1 MTDLDLIE
9 IFLLVAR
16 WIHAI
21 AAVAWIGGSVL
32 FAFVLRPA
40 GKLEP
45 EAMGKIMPHVGRYYR
60 EIVDLSVVA
69 IIFTGLIL
77 TLDRLADEAAT
88 ATYGAVLGVKL
99 AIAVVMFIQMWNLRQ
114 AGGSAA
120 TGPAWLQKFSWL
132 IGYNA
137 LVFMG
142 VIVYFLA
149 NLLAVLFDDGLRAV
163 S

>member
-1 MTDLDLIE
+1 MTDLDLFE
-9 IFLLVAR
+9 IMLLFAR

-21 AAVAWIGGSVL
+21 AAVAWIGGSFL
-32 FAFVLRPA
+32 FAFVLRPV

-45 EAMGKIMPHVGRYYR
+45 AAMKAIMPHVSRYYR
-60 EIVDLSVVA
+60 EVVDLSIVA
-69 IIFTGLIL
+69 IVFSGLLL
-77 TLDRLADEAAT
+77 TLDRLSDEAST
-88 ATYGAVLGVKL
+88 GTYGAVLGIKVG
-99 AIAVVMFIQMWNLRQ
+99 IAVLMFIQMWNLRQ
-114 AGGSAA
+114 SGSSIES
-120 TGPAWLQKFSWL
+120 GPRWTRKISWL
-132 IGYNA
+132 LGYNA

>member
-9 IFLLVAR
+9 IFLLVTR
-16 WIHAI
+16 WVHAI

-32 FAFVLRPA
+32 FAFVLRPV

-45 EAMGKIMPHVGRYYR
+45 EAMGRIMPHVGRYYR
-60 EIVDLSVVA
+60 EMVDLSIVA
-69 IIFTGLIL
+69 IIFSGILL

-99 AIAVVMFIQMWNLRQ
+99 AVALLMFIQMWNLRQ
-114 AGGSAA
+114 SGGSAK
-120 TGPAWLQKFSWL
+120 TGPRWVQKFSWL
-132 IGYNA
+132 LGYNA

-142 VIVYFLA
+142 VIIYFLA
-149 NLLAVLFDDGLRAV
+149 NLLGVLFDDALRAV

>member
-9 IFLLVAR
+9 IFLLIAR

-32 FAFVLRPA
+32 FAFVLRPV

-45 EAMGKIMPHVGRYYR
+45 EAMGRIMPHVGRYYR
-60 EIVDLSVVA
+60 VMVDLSIVA
-69 IIFTGLIL
+69 IIFTGILL

-99 AIAVVMFIQMWNLRQ
+99 GVALLMFIQMWNLRQ
-114 AGGSAA
+114 SGGRGRD
-120 TGPAWLQKFSWL
+120 GPRWVQKFSWL
-132 IGYNA
+132 LGYNA

-149 NLLAVLFDDGLRAV
+149 NLLAVLFDDSLRAV

>member
-1 MTDLDLIE
+1 VTDLDLIE
-9 IFLLVAR
+9 VLLLVAR

-32 FAFVLRPA
+32 FAFVLRPV

-45 EAMGKIMPHVGRYYR
+45 ESMRRIMPHVGRYYR
-60 EIVDLSVVA
+60 EMVDISVVA
-69 IIFTGLIL
+69 IIFSGIVL
-77 TLDRLADEAAT
+77 TLDRLADEAST

-99 AIAVVMFIQMWNLRQ
+99 TLALVMFIQMWNLRQ
-114 AGGSAA
+114 SGGNVES
-120 TGPAWLQKFSWL
+120 GPRWVQKLSWL
-132 IGYNA
+132 LGYNA

>member
-9 IFLLVAR
+9 IFLLVTR
-16 WIHAI
+16 WVHAI

-32 FAFVLRPA
+32 FAFVLRPV

-45 EAMGKIMPHVGRYYR
+45 EAMGRIMPHVGRYYR
-60 EIVDLSVVA
+60 EMVDISVVA
-69 IIFTGLIL
+69 IIFSGLLL

-88 ATYGAVLGVKL
+88 ATYGAVLGAKIGVAL
-99 AIAVVMFIQMWNLRQ
+99 LMFIQMWNLRQ
-114 AGGSAA
+114 SGGGAI
-120 TGPAWLQKFSWL
+120 TGPRWMQKFSWL
-132 IGYNA
+132 LGYNA
-137 LVFMG
+137 LIFMG

-149 NLLAVLFDDGLRAV
+149 NLLGVLFDDALRAV

>member
-32 FAFVLRPA
+32 FAFVLRPV

-45 EAMGKIMPHVGRYYR
+45 EAMGRIMPHVGRYR
-60 EIVDLSVVA
+60 WRVA
-69 IIFTGLIL
+69 QPAVG
-77 TLDRLADEAAT
+77 AAT
-88 ATYGAVLGVKL
+88 VSCSRLTGARVAKGAAPATYGAVLGVKL
-99 AIAVVMFIQMWNLRQ
+99 GVGLLMFLQMWNLRQ
-114 AGGSAA
+114 SGGSAI
-120 TGPAWLQKFSWL
+120 TGPRWVQKFAWLL
-132 IGYNA
+132 GYNA

-149 NLLAVLFDDGLRAV
+149 NLLAVLFDDSLRAV

>member
-9 IFLLVAR
+9 ILLLIAR

-32 FAFVLRPA
+32 FAFVLRPV

-45 EAMGKIMPHVGRYYR
+45 EAMGRIMPHVGRYYR
-60 EIVDLSVVA
+60 EIVDLSIVA

-88 ATYGAVLGVKL
+88 ATYGAVLGAKL
-99 AIAVVMFIQMWNLRQ
+99 GVAIVMFIQMWNLRQ
-114 AGGSAA
+114 SGGNAK
-120 TGPAWLQKFSWL
+120 TGPAWMQKLSWL
-132 IGYNA
+132 LGYNA